1 MSERERES
9 GKKGGRER
17 LNAYVYAKTPMQW
30 NVWACLIKYFL
41 EIVNLE
47 SKLLLSKLVVPT
59 HKRTKE

>member
-1 MSERERES
+1 MREREWE
-9 GKKGGRER
+9 KRETER
-17 LNAYVYAKTPMQW
+17 LNAYVYAKTPMQQ
-30 NVWACLIKYFL
+30 NVWACLIKYCL